1 MNRHSGEREEE
12 EEDAEEKKQSLCKI
26 FKKLDLEK
34 VDPYLELEFE
44 NKQHKRS
51 IFRLPRYIK
60 EKNPSLYEPKQVS
73 IGPNYYGRT
82 HLMLMQVHKER
93 ALIHFLKRSK
103 LPLQSYLD
111 KLMKV
116 VKELREAY
124 EQLDQMEAW
133 KDDDDTFVMLM
144 MLDGVFLLE
153 FLRVSRGSRYT
164 HDYASSDPIF
174 GHIANTMIY
183 DSVMHDLLLLENQ
196 LPYLVLHTLV
206 SISEDLPDESAKS
219 ILSWLMFAPKC
230 GPGLHLLDMYMKG
243 LMGEGQYSYR
253 DDEMIVRHP
262 ASKLHKRGIQF
273 KRVQSLNG
281 INFDK
286 ITATLKLPPIIINQ
300 YTSSTVL
307 NLKAYE
313 LRVDKT
319 RDFNSYIHLI
329 NTLVESRQDVMLL
342 QSKGIIVNY
351 LGSHELVLETIKEL
365 WKDTAV
371 DVKSRSIIV
380 AKEMNKY
387 YEENKANKCWKV
399 WRMLLQGPVEL
410 LKESYRTLDLKNFL
424 RRVTAH

>member
-1 MNRHSGEREEE
+1 MNQHSGEREED
-12 EEDAEEKKQSLCKI
+12 EDAEEKKQSLCKI

-34 VDPYLELEFE
+34 VDPYLE
-44 NKQHKRS
+44 NKEHKRS
-51 IFRLPRYIK
+51 IFRLSRYIK

-73 IGPNYYGRT
+73 IGPNHYGKT
-82 HLMLMQVHKER
+82 HLMLMQIHKER
-93 ALIHFLKRSK
+93 ALIHFLRRSK

-116 VKELREAY
+116 VNELREAY

-133 KDDDDTFVMLM
+133 KDDAAFVMLM

-174 GHIANTMIY
+174 GHIANTLIY

-196 LPYLVLHTLV
+196 LPYLVLHILV

-230 GPGLHLLDMYMKG
+230 GPGLHLLDMYLKG
-243 LMGEGQYSYR
+243 LMREGQHSYW
-253 DDEMIVRHP
+253 DDEMIVKHP

-300 YTSSTVL
+300 YTPSTVL
-307 NLKAYE
+307 NLKTYE
-313 LRVDKT
+313 LRVGKT

-351 LGSHELVLETIKEL
+351 LGSHELVLETIKEI

-371 DVKSRSIIV
+371 DVNSRSIIV
-380 AKEMNKY
+380 VKEMNKY
-387 YEENKANKCWKV
+387 YEGNKAKRCWKV
-399 WRMLLQGPVEL
+399 WR
-410 LKESYRTLDLKNFL
+410 
-424 RRVTAH
+424 